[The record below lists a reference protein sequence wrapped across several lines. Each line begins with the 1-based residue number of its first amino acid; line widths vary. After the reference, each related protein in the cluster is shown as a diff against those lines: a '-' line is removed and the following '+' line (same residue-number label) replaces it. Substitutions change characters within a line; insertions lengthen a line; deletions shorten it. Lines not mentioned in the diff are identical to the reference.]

1 MYIKKYPYEGARLFG
16 KVKKVTYI
24 RIATLSEFILLCRV
38 QNFIKIPIYIQKE
51 LIVPFGR
58 SNQSEI
64 IVVSMCVARSREV
77 STDAAPSGFGA
88 ILVESYK

>member
-16 KVKKVTYI
+16 KVKKVTYV
-24 RIATLSEFILLCRV
+24 RIPTLSEFILLCRV
-38 QNFIKIPIYIQKE
+38 QNFIKIPLYIRKE

-64 IVVSMCVARSREV
+64 MNIYEIGTTVGTTYQRENK
-77 STDAAPSGFGA
+77 
-88 ILVESYK
+88 LCR